1 MENHSVYVNSL
12 SQISV
17 QNPLCDD
24 WTAAPR
30 TFPGERLVNCLD
42 PDFKQLLPANVV
54 RRNSKVLR
62 RAMVVSQDAL
72 KKSGL
77 SQVDGVFTG
86 SGLGCVESTEAFL
99 QGLVYSGEEFLKPTQ
114 FMQSTHNTISSVIG
128 IALRCNGYNT
138 TYCHKGISFESAL
151 LDAYLQLTSGKIA
164 SAFVCGFD
172 EMSATYHSLLC
183 RSGYFEDGGTGF
195 AGESA
200 AGGVIS
206 TLGNVNRICRIA
218 AVRIVYTKDKAL
230 LADTLSAALCDAGIT
245 IGDIDAVMT
254 GVNGYP
260 SNDAAYFNNLDMLNL
275 GCRRLGF
282 AHIFGE
288 SYSGSVYGFYASAL
302 CLQSSQIFS
311 VLDLDQG
318 KPLARKP
325 ENILIYRHFNNKDHA
340 FIILRQC

>member
-1 MENHSVYVNSL
+1 MKNLSVYVNSL

-17 QNPLCDD
+17 QNPLCND
-24 WTAAPR
+24 WTTVPR
-30 TFPGERLVNCLD
+30 TFPGERLVVCSD
-42 PDFKQLLPANVV
+42 PDFKLLLPANVV

-62 RAMVVSQDAL
+62 RAMVVAKDAL
-72 KKSGL
+72 TKSGL

-128 IALRCNGYNT
+128 IALKCNGYNT

-151 LDAYLQLTSGKIA
+151 LDAFMQLSSGKIS

-172 EMSATYHSLLC
+172 EMSVTYHSLLC
-183 RSGYFEDGGTGF
+183 RSGYFEVGGTGF

-206 TLGNVNRICRIA
+206 TIDGVNRICRVA
-218 AVRIVYTKDKAL
+218 AVRIVYTNDKAL
-230 LADTLSAALCDAGIT
+230 LAHTLSEALSDAGIAV
-245 IGDIDAVMT
+245 GDIDAVMT
-254 GVNGYP
+254 GINGYP
-260 SNDAAYFNNLDMLNL
+260 SNDKAYFRNLDSLNL
-275 GCRRLGF
+275 GCKKLGF

-302 CLQSSQIFS
+302 CLQCSQIFS
-311 VLDLDQG
+311 VLDLEKD

-340 FIILRQC
+340 FIILRRC